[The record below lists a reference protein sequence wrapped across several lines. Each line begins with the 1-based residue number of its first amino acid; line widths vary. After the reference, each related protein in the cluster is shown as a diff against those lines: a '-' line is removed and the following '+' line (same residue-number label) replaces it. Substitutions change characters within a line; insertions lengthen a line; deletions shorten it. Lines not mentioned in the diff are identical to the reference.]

1 MSASDSSS
9 PLPTS
14 NDPTLATFT
23 VGRTAWA
30 DLLPAL
36 AAHLCACHKLVVLV
50 PPTDTTGLAEQWLA
64 ALAKRPRPPG
74 TQIGGRALEDRL
86 WEGEAPVPLGAGD
99 ATTVA
104 WVEHDLHGYEV
115 ACTPALTAIVV
126 ADGAWYKESELLGY
140 RDLLAG
146 QGGRKHFYVV
156 NPPAG

>member
-1 MSASDSSS
+1 MSASD
-9 PLPTS
+9 PPRRLPAS
-14 NDPTLATFT
+14 DDPTLATFT
-23 VGRTAWA
+23 VGRAAWA

-36 AAHLCACHKLVVLV
+36 AAHLCAGHKLVVLV

-64 ALAKRPRPPG
+64 ALAKLPRPPG
-74 TQIGGRALEDRL
+74 THIGGRALEDCL
-86 WEGEAPVPLGAGD
+86 WEGEAPPPPGAGD

-104 WVEHDLHGYEV
+104 WVEHDLHGCEV

-146 QGGRKHFYVV
+146 QAGRKHFYVI
-156 NPPAG
+156 G